1 MNVLR
6 ILNNIGICLACV
18 IFAGCTYVSQGFPD
32 EDRGALPNAHD
43 HFGDKTTSIV
53 YPEQNW
59 DASDSLWFYNT
70 SQGSNLM
77 DYEIFL
83 NLELANSDMLFR
95 SNENLGRYRYLL
107 QKATRDNEK
116 ALPVGWVKDSY
127 NGKDFIGFTCAAC
140 HTTQVNYNGRGI
152 RIDGGPAM
160 TDVGTMLDDLEKALK
175 ASLPDSLEA
184 ALAAHGSSVS
194 STDKKFYRLADRIL
208 KDDRL
213 DRGKRT
219 SLYKRLGHD
228 YQKIHGYNQIDQPPT
243 ITRDGIQQNFVR
255 YGYA

>member
-6 ILNNIGICLACV
+6 ILNNIGICLACT

-32 EDRGALPNAHD
+32 EDRGALPNAND
-43 HFGDKTTSIV
+43 NFGDTTTSIV

-83 NLELANSDMLFR
+83 NLEFANSDMLFR

-152 RIDGGPAM
+152 RIDGGPAI
-160 TDVGTMLDDLEKALK
+160 K
-175 ASLPDSLEA
+175 
-184 ALAAHGSSVS
+184 VS
-194 STDKKFYRLADRIL
+194 AEDHVA
-208 KDDRL
+208 
-213 DRGKRT
+213 
-219 SLYKRLGHD
+219 
-228 YQKIHGYNQIDQPPT
+228 
-243 ITRDGIQQNFVR
+243 
-255 YGYA
+255 